1 MRLRSFFTNSA
12 GIMTSRVFGFLRDLL
27 MASIL
32 GANIY
37 SDILFVAF
45 KLPNLFRRIFAEGAF
60 TQSFLPNYVRSD
72 HPDLFAVALFKR
84 FLLLL
89 LALSLAVT
97 LFSPW
102 VTKAVAMGFDAKTV
116 ALASPLVAINFYYL
130 DLIFVVA
137 FLAALLQNK
146 EHYAVTAFGT
156 SLLNIAMI
164 TALLLFRHEE
174 PLKIVHA
181 LSWAVLAGGTAQ
193 VALHIWMARRL
204 GIWQSLIAAFGKLR
218 SQQEKIQTELRTFHG
233 AFLPA
238 VLGNSTAQL
247 AAFVDTWLAS
257 FLNSGAISHLF
268 YANRLF
274 QLPLAL
280 FATAA
285 ATALFPSVT
294 RALKAGRVQE
304 AVTASRRAFALLLG
318 LLGGATA
325 VTLVL
330 HTEIVK
336 LLFERGA
343 FGTADTKE
351 TALILLGYIAGLL
364 PFGLA
369 KLFSLWLYADN
380 RQKEAAMIAS
390 KSLGVNIALSLLL
403 IAPLAAPGLALASS
417 LGGWV
422 LFWLTLKAVG
432 GERVLDIMRSKY
444 IPHALGFTLFSA
456 LTAWGIKAALH
467 GYL

>member
-1 MRLRSFFTNSA
+1 
-12 GIMTSRVFGFLRDLL
+12 
-27 MASIL
+27 
-32 GANIY
+32 
-37 SDILFVAF
+37 
-45 KLPNLFRRIFAEGAF
+45 
-60 TQSFLPNYVRSD
+60 
-72 HPDLFAVALFKR
+72 
-84 FLLLL
+84 
-89 LALSLAVT
+89 
-97 LFSPW
+97 
-102 VTKAVAMGFDAKTV
+102 
-116 ALASPLVAINFYYL
+116 
-130 DLIFVVA
+130 
-137 FLAALLQNK
+137 
-146 EHYAVTAFGT
+146 
-156 SLLNIAMI
+156 
-164 TALLLFRHEE
+164 
-174 PLKIVHA
+174 
-181 LSWAVLAGGTAQ
+181 